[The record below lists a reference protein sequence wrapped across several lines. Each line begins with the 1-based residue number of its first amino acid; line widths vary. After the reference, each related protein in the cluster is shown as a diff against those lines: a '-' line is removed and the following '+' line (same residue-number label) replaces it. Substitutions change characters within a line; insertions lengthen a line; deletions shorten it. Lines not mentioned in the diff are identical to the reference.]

1 MGAEERMSPA
11 ARSLAG
17 KRVSVN
23 VSPVQF
29 RQKDFVDI
37 VNAALTESGIDPARL
52 EIEVTEGVLID
63 DDKRA
68 EQILKQIKKLGLSI
82 ALDDFGTGY
91 ASLGYLSRFP
101 FDTIKIDRSFVR
113 EITVSENARAIVTS
127 IAGLGNGLK
136 MRVVAEGVEALE
148 QAAML
153 ADIGCQELQ
162 GFLLGHPM
170 PVDDLDKLSPE
181 RIAGIVDSARR
192 LRRAAAEQA
201 PTPADITSEAAS
213 TALMQFAV

>member
-1 MGAEERMSPA
+1 M
-11 ARSLAG
+11 
-17 KRVSVN
+17 
-23 VSPVQF
+23 
-29 RQKDFVDI
+29 
-37 VNAALTESGIDPARL
+37 
-52 EIEVTEGVLID
+52 LID